1 MQTRWTRRPIYARQT
16 QQTTLGKTV
25 EGNLSIQKTKESNY
39 EFVLDSSRP
48 AFILQ
53 LPDEVLRLILEF
65 AITGTDSWHK
75 ESPYNKASIP
85 ALAYTCHRFSRII
98 ISFNYHTLH
107 MAFPRRMIYPVC
119 KTRKLIK
126 TLEANPSLGRFCQ
139 SLSLHISDVCPTRVK
154 TDSEC
159 LDEIIPE
166 LKNVKY
172 LTVHGG
178 FEPGSKSHT
187 WDIIQR
193 CSKHMPRLE
202 QVLLARE
209 AFTGP
214 GFTDILQNL
223 QIPMLQELYIHGSS
237 ESNTDASS
245 STVEVAKPVKASDVT
260 KLHLSDFKDTSATMN
275 TLIHWPKSLFEF
287 SIENIHSDPDHRD
300 SHPNYL
306 DLPLLRKM
314 LQEHKDTLTTL
325 SIGPLSLSGRGK
337 LANLSDLSALHTL
350 SLSRWQ
356 LGGELDVSSDAAFQL
371 LGPSLELF
379 VWDFT
384 IYDQNSQKWSDFGTR
399 ESLWIMNLAQKAVE
413 RRSPLKEIRVQFAP
427 ELPTSDDEDYP
438 WDFIDDLDTQFRL
451 QGVTFTYN
459 EPTMSKEAFL
469 NRSKPT
475 E

>member
-1 MQTRWTRRPIYARQT
+1 MQTRWTRRPRYSRQT
-16 QQTTLGKTV
+16 QQTTLGKSV
-25 EGNLSIQKTKESNY
+25 EGNLAIQKTKASNC
-39 EFVLDSSRP
+39 EFAVDASRP
-48 AFILQ
+48 AYILQ
-53 LPDEVLRLILEF
+53 LPDEVLSLILEF
-65 AITGTDSWHK
+65 AITETDSWHK
-75 ESPYNKASIP
+75 ESPYNKALIP

-119 KTRKLIK
+119 KTRKLVK
-126 TLEANPSLGRFCQ
+126 TLEANLSLGRFCQ
-139 SLSLHISDVCPTRVK
+139 SLSLYMSDVCPTRVK

-159 LDEIIPE
+159 LDLIIPE

-178 FEPGSKSHT
+178 FEPGSKNHT

-214 GFTDILQNL
+214 GFADILQNL

-237 ESNTDASS
+237 EPNTDVSGA
-245 STVEVAKPVKASDVT
+245 EVAKPVQASDLT

-314 LQEHKDTLTTL
+314 LDEHRDTLTTL
-325 SIGPLSLSGRGK
+325 SIGPLSVSGRGR

-356 LGGELDVSSDAAFQL
+356 LGGELDVSSDVASQL

-384 IYDQNSQKWSDFGTR
+384 LYDQTPQKWSDFGTQ
-399 ESLWIMNLAQKAVE
+399 ESLWIMNLAQEAVE
-413 RRSPLKEIRVQFAP
+413 RRSPLKEIRIQFSPVMPAS
-427 ELPTSDDEDYP
+427 EDEDYP
-438 WDFIDDLDTQFRL
+438 WDFMDDLNLQFRS
-451 QGVTFTYN
+451 QGVTFTYV
-459 EPTMSKEAFL
+459 EPTMSKEAFS